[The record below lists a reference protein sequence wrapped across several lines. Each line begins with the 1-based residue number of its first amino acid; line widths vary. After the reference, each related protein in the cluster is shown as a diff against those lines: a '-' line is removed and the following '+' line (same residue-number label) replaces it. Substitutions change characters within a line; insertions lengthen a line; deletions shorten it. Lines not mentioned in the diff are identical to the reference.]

1 MFCLFNQSLGFW
13 IMYISKTTRN
23 TLLDFKALVERAKFI
38 MDINIAASFF
48 IHDISNG
55 VDCCDSSSAQEPWSL
70 YLGKEMY

>member
-1 MFCLFNQSLGFW
+1 
-13 IMYISKTTRN
+13 MYISKTTRN
-23 TLLDFKALVERAKFI
+23 TLLDFKALVERAKFM

-55 VDCCDSSSAQEPWSL
+55 VDCCDSSSAQEAWPL

>member
-1 MFCLFNQSLGFW
+1 
-13 IMYISKTTRN
+13 MYFSKTTSN
-23 TLLDFKALVERAKFI
+23 TLLDFKALVERATFI